1 MFPNPR
7 RDICGKAFAVY
18 GKRAAGGNPVFV
30 GAFHNQR
37 TGKAHFLMQKPDGI
51 VCAVI
56 GTQRIG
62 ADQFGKTVCLMRRRT
77 LFGLHLIQPDGNP
90 AHSQLPRCLGS
101 GKAGSYHICT

>member
-1 MFPNPR
+1 MR
-7 RDICGKAFAVY
+7 KSLRGLRQA
-18 GKRAAGGNPVFV
+18 RAGGNPVFV

-62 ADQFGKTVCLMRRRT
+62 TDQFGKTSALCAGERFSGFISYSRT
-77 LFGLHLIQPDGNP
+77 ATPRIASCHAASAP
-90 AHSQLPRCLGS
+90 ARPAPITFALNDIFSLEF
-101 GKAGSYHICT
+101 